1 MVSAMVTA
9 LEGGRTAGAGAG
21 AHLMATEVL
30 QPMGAAQ
37 ALGMTAALVPKALV
51 MMKTCPSLRC
61 SVPALGCNVYIF
73 SFKTTE
79 VY

>member
-51 MMKTCPSLRC
+51 MMMA
-61 SVPALGCNVYIF
+61 VVHQE
-73 SFKTTE
+73 E
-79 VY
+79 VSPPENLSQFEM